1 MKKEVFNYESKLN
14 VYNVDTNRCGRPAGL
29 LREMQQ
35 CGSVQMATEK
45 PSYDELL
52 DEGKALML
60 SRLDMVLHEDV
71 YLEEPI
77 QVYTWPCPS
86 TRATFLRNYM
96 VKKEGRIAAE
106 ISSQWTLVGVE
117 SRKIMKVGDIDL
129 SNYTHDEYK
138 EVLTSTKMKITKE
151 QADGM
156 EEVGSKQVLL
166 SDCDYNGHM
175 NNTYSLDM
183 LCDYIPE
190 LYETKYRVSYVRIHF
205 GNEAPVGTKVI
216 IKRLKTE
223 DGKYLF
229 QTFREDGQLNVEAEI
244 GLVER

>member
-1 MKKEVFNYESKLN
+1 MKKEVFNLTSCLN
-14 VYNVDTNRCGRPAGL
+14 VYNVDMNRCARPAGL

-52 DEGKALML
+52 DNGMAFML
-60 SRLDMVLHEDV
+60 SRLDMVIHEDV
-71 YLEEPI
+71 YLEEPV

-96 VKKEGRIAAE
+96 IKKEGRIAAE
-106 ISSQWTLVGVE
+106 ISSQWTMVNTE
-117 SRKIMKVGDIDL
+117 TRKIMKVEDVDITT
-129 SNYTHDEYK
+129 YTHDEYK
-138 EVLTSTKMKITKE
+138 EVLTSAKMKITKE
-151 QADGM
+151 QADAM
-156 EEVGSKQVLL
+156 EIVGEKQVLL

-183 LCDYIPE
+183 LCDFIPE
-190 LYETKYRVSYVRIHF
+190 LYDGKNRVSYVRIHF
-205 GNEAPVGTKVI
+205 GNEAPMGSKVA
-216 IKRLKTE
+216 IKRMKTE
-223 DGKYLF
+223 EGVYLF